1 MPRPTP
7 ERAAATMARMS
18 AYIRDRFS
26 VNVGIVE
33 AQGPFL
39 GDLDGAEIRLGRGQD
54 AEAALFTLGHL
65 FGHTVQWNLSERAR
79 TIGAREAGSYSQAE
93 LLEIEDY
100 ELEASRYGL
109 RLLHE
114 IGVHDLDQWL
124 SDFAACDLAYLE
136 HFYSTGERRL
146 PAEFWKDG
154 QPLLVPLAIPS
165 FAPRRFKFRWE
176 GVVI

>member
-1 MPRPTP
+1 
-7 ERAAATMARMS
+7 MARMS

-26 VNVGIVE
+26 VDVQIVE
-33 AQGPFL
+33 AQAPFL

-79 TIGAREAGSYSQAE
+79 TIGAREQGRYTRAG
-93 LLEIEDY
+93 LLEIDGY

-109 RLLHE
+109 QLLHE

-136 HFYSTGERRL
+136 HFYLTGERRL
-146 PAEFWKDG
+146 PAELWRDG
-154 QPLLVPLAIPS
+154 QPLLAPLAIPS

>member
-1 MPRPTP
+1 
-7 ERAAATMARMS
+7 MARMS

-26 VNVGIVE
+26 VEVRIVE
-33 AQGPFL
+33 TQAPFL

-79 TIGAREAGSYSQAE
+79 TIGAREQGRYTRAE
-93 LLEIEDY
+93 LLEIDAY

-109 RLLHE
+109 QLLHE

-136 HFYSTGERRL
+136 HFYLTGERRM
-146 PAEFWKDG
+146 PAEFWRDG
-154 QPLLVPLAIPS
+154 QPLLAPLAIPG